1 MKNTRSGQTGLISVV
16 ILVVVAFVLLKYIYD
31 IDVVGFLTEGKPR
44 EILDKIYEIGS
55 EGWNRYGYILRKI
68 WDYIAEFIKEH
79 I

>member
-1 MKNTRSGQTGLISVV
+1 MKKRKNNQTGLISVI

-55 EGWNRYGYILRKI
+55 EGWERYGYVLKKI